1 MNDLQAFKVINSMPG
16 GRRTMPFN
24 SQYFDRYVMFYR
36 DGRRV
41 EVSRDAVTQIVR
53 IVLDGVEIGPAEMN

>member
-1 MNDLQAFKVINSMPG
+1 MPG

-53 IVLDGVEIGPAEMN
+53 IVLDSTELGDPKWN

>member
-53 IVLDGVEIGPAEMN
+53 IVLDSTELGDPRWN